1 MQVVS
6 LDKRVDASV
15 VEQLEYWLEL
25 ARSGDIANIIVVG
38 ASDNGDVY
46 RGWANGNYP
55 FRIIGELEVAKYLF
69 MRNVIDGC

>member
-46 RGWANGNYP
+46 RGWANGNYLSVLL
-55 FRIIGELEVAKYLF
+55 G
-69 MRNVIDGC
+69 N

>member
-15 VEQLEYWLEL
+15 VAQLEYWLEL

-38 ASDNGDVY
+38 ASDSGDVY

-55 FRIIGELEVAKYLF
+55 FRMLGELEVVKYQF
-69 MRNVIDGC
+69 MHNVIEGC

>member
-6 LDKRVDASV
+6 LDKRVDVSV

-25 ARSGDIANIIVVG
+25 ARSGNIANIIVVG
-38 ASDNGDVY
+38 ASDAGDVY

-55 FRIIGELEVAKYLF
+55 FRMIGELEVVKYQF
-69 MRNVIDGC
+69 MRNVVDGC